1 MYGVC
6 GQEEGEALA
15 CGWLAVPHVRPLPPI
30 LSPPLSLSSHRPP
43 LPSEQLRLLQRAHSH
58 SSSPEVGSTD
68 FQSLIDANR
77 RWLEHYRNDAKLYPL
92 VPEPWSLS
100 LLGWL
105 RWATELVFV
114 PWGWGERVRG
124 RPGLALPW
132 TYVAD
137 WPAEFSFTSRP
148 DISCHQCPS
157 RQRPQACCS
166 WASMRTT
173 D

>member
-15 CGWLAVPHVRPLPPI
+15 CGRLAVPHVRPLPPI

-92 VPEPWSLS
+92 VPIIAGVAEMGYRACVCA
-100 LLGWL
+100 LG
-105 RWATELVFV
+105 V
-114 PWGWGERVRG
+114 G
-124 RPGLALPW
+124 REGP
-132 TYVAD
+132 
-137 WPAEFSFTSRP
+137 
-148 DISCHQCPS
+148 
-157 RQRPQACCS
+157 
-166 WASMRTT
+166 RTT
-173 D
+173 RVGPSLDLRS